1 MAGMKR
7 QFAKRTTLTESR
19 YLVLSHQGKLL
30 VHFTRNGMFQTSIWF
45 PQKAERAVA
54 AAETVSSLCLIV
66 TKEDIIV
73 LYPPLCFDNESTHH
87 HTLFL

>member
-1 MAGMKR
+1 MAGKR

-30 VHFTRNGMFQTSIWF
+30 VPSTRNGMFQTRILF
-45 PQKAERAVA
+45 PLKAERAVA
-54 AAETVSSLCLIV
+54 ATATVSSLRSIV

-73 LYPPLCFDNESTHH
+73 SYPLLCSDDEGTYY